1 MIPEEIVDK
10 ILQNA
15 DIVKVVGEFVKLR
28 KAGVNYKGCC
38 PFHDE
43 RTASFVV
50 SPAKGIYKCFGC
62 GKGGNAIGFLMEHEQ
77 MSFREAAKTL
87 AADLNITIPE
97 ETRSDEQTQQDRRIE
112 EIRLCLD
119 FAADFYRSHLS
130 DTAAADYLVKR
141 KITADTLARYG
152 AGYAPEGFHAL

>member
-62 GKGGNAIGFLMEHEQ
+62 G
-77 MSFREAAKTL
+77 TL
-87 AADLNITIPE
+87 LSQRNG
-97 ETRSDEQTQQDRRIE
+97 RR
-112 EIRLCLD
+112 C
-119 FAADFYRSHLS
+119 
-130 DTAAADYLVKR
+130 
-141 KITADTLARYG
+141 ARHPCG
-152 AGYAPEGFHAL
+152 